1 MRMIGSSSEAVCL
14 REGKWVLLSSVLLI
28 VLLNVCSC
36 ASQDAVGRLAVPVL
50 SDVEGSD
57 IAELVEPANV
67 GGDCA
72 IESTSP
78 IRQGRPVR
86 HGLSA
91 DAEAPRALRIAVR
104 AANPQGLLYEEY
116 EQKWFGD
123 FRIVLL
129 ARRWVDD
136 SDRLSHADALELRLL
151 QSLRD
156 SGEASPEP
164 PLWAATAIEL
174 AYSCN

>member
-1 MRMIGSSSEAVCL
+1 MTDL
-14 REGKWVLLSSVLLI
+14 RSGKWVLLSSVL
-28 VLLNVCSC
+28 VVVVLNVCSC
-36 ASQDAVGRLAVPVL
+36 ASQKAAGRLAVPAL
-50 SDVEGSD
+50 SDVQSSE

-78 IRQGRPVR
+78 MWQGRPVR
-86 HGLSA
+86 HRLSA
-91 DAEAPRALRIAVR
+91 DAEAPRALSTAVR
-104 AANPQGLLYEEY
+104 AATPQGLIYEEY

-136 SDRLSHADALELRLL
+136 SDRLSYAVALELRLL
-151 QSLRD
+151 QPQRD
-156 SGEASPEP
+156 GGGASSEP
-164 PLWAATAIEL
+164 PFWAATAIEL